1 MRNKW
6 TLLASIAAL
15 HVTYVVSRSL
25 LGLLSVPIQAET
37 GLDNVAFGVLTAAI
51 FWAHSAVVP
60 FAGIAGDHFNRA
72 RLIAV
77 AAVLWG
83 AMSVLAGF
91 ATGFWT
97 LFAFASVAIILPQT
111 VFGPTACAL
120 LSDYHQSTRTVALS
134 CHQSAYYAGWFVS
147 GLFVAVVMSFVNS
160 WRAPFFVIGALSVVL
175 GLAFFF
181 LFGKAMPADVRTG
194 DRDGNKPTL
203 GQSLMAF
210 FGCPSAL
217 LLAVGYVADI
227 SVVFAYSSWGPKFV
241 AEKFGL
247 STATAGTHVMF
258 CHYAASFVA
267 VILSGVLTDRQ
278 VKRYPR
284 FKLVLGGV
292 SMLLAIPSLVGFGL
306 APSPMLTW
314 ISAAVLGMALG
325 AFGANMVSAVYDVI
339 PARCRAGSVGFLNV
353 LAAFFASF
361 TPIAL
366 GALSA
371 KMGTR
376 GFEIGFALLGL
387 LTLLAAMAYGVAALL
402 TFNKDRQRK
411 GMDNV

>member
-60 FAGIAGDHFNRA
+60 FAGIAGDRFNRS
-72 RLIAV
+72 RLIAT

-83 AMSVLAGF
+83 VMAVVAGF

-120 LSDYHQSTRTVALS
+120 LSDHHQSTRTIALS

-160 WRAPFFVIGALSVVL
+160 WRAPFFVIGSISIVL
-175 GLAFFF
+175 GLAFFL
-181 LFGKAMPADVRTG
+181 LFGKAMSTDATSH
-194 DRDGNKPTL
+194 DRDGSKPTL

-247 STATAGTHVMF
+247 STAAAGTYAMA
-258 CHYAASFVA
+258 CHYSTSFVS
-267 VILSGVLTDRQ
+267 VILSGIVTDRLI
-278 VKRYPR
+278 KRYPR
-284 FKLVLGGV
+284 FKLAMGMV

-306 APSPMLTW
+306 ASTLMLTW
-314 ISAAVLGMALG
+314 ISAAVLGVALG

-339 PARCRAGSVGFLNV
+339 PACCRAGSVGFLNV
-353 LAAFFASF
+353 MAAFFASF
-361 TPIAL
+361 TPIAI

-376 GFEIGFALLGL
+376 GFEFGFALLGV
-387 LTLLAAMAYGVAALL
+387 LTLLAAMAYGIAALL

-411 GMDNV
+411 GIHYV